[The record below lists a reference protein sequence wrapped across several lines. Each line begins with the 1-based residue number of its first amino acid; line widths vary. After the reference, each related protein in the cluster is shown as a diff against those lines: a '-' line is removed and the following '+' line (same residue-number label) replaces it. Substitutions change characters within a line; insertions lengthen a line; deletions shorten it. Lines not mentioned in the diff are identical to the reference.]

1 VSAPRPDAE
10 AIAYAGVVGQ
20 AELLR
25 DGALTS
31 LELVNLLLDR
41 VARFEP
47 HLNAFRLLLADQ
59 ARADAAAADAARR
72 AGDTRPL
79 LGVPI
84 ALKDNIA
91 LAGTSSMY
99 GTGSPEPVAHED
111 DELTRRI
118 RDAGMVV
125 LGKTHLPELAM
136 WACTESQHHGVTRN
150 PWSLQHTPGGS
161 SGGSAAAVAA
171 GLVPAAHA
179 TDGLG
184 SIRIPASCAGLVGL
198 KPTHDFLPIAPHWH
212 GLSHAGFVTRSVRD
226 TAVLLDTLS
235 EGAPRLLDATIATRE
250 AVRIA
255 VSVKATTPT
264 RVHPEVRAVH
274 QRAAA
279 MLRDQG
285 HTLIDRDPP
294 YGNSLASA
302 TTMRYLAGVAEDL
315 AGLADPKAT
324 ERRTRELA
332 ALGRRLPARTVAW
345 ARRTGD
351 EFGARMAAFFD
362 DVDLLL
368 VPTMPVPPRPAGSL
382 LGRGLA
388 GTLRLMVP
396 CAAYTGAWNAAGLP
410 AVSLPIG
417 TTSAGVPI
425 GVQLVGPSGG
435 EDLLLGVAAA
445 LEAAA
450 GWTDRRVDEP
460 QPG

>member
-47 HLNAFRLLLADQ
+47 RLNAFRLVLADQ

-198 KPTHDFLPIAPHWH
+198 KPTCSSTRLARAPR
-212 GLSHAGFVTRSVRD
+212 GCSTQRSRRVRRYGSRCRSRRRRRPGCIRRCAPSISAPPPCCVTR
-226 TAVLLDTLS
+226 
-235 EGAPRLLDATIATRE
+235 ATR
-250 AVRIA
+250 
-255 VSVKATTPT
+255 
-264 RVHPEVRAVH
+264 
-274 QRAAA
+274 
-279 MLRDQG
+279 
-285 HTLIDRDPP
+285 
-294 YGNSLASA
+294 
-302 TTMRYLAGVAEDL
+302 
-315 AGLADPKAT
+315 
-324 ERRTRELA
+324 
-332 ALGRRLPARTVAW
+332 
-345 ARRTGD
+345 
-351 EFGARMAAFFD
+351 
-362 DVDLLL
+362 
-368 VPTMPVPPRPAGSL
+368 
-382 LGRGLA
+382 
-388 GTLRLMVP
+388 
-396 CAAYTGAWNAAGLP
+396 
-410 AVSLPIG
+410 
-417 TTSAGVPI
+417 
-425 GVQLVGPSGG
+425 
-435 EDLLLGVAAA
+435 
-445 LEAAA
+445 
-450 GWTDRRVDEP
+450 
-460 QPG
+460 